1 MSYPDPADTEGWRR
15 LLSSTVEPTDRTRL
29 VLARADAAGCHVDP
43 ATGSLVIPPGLDRD
57 AAVSL
62 HSQGLLNGVSIRLH
76 ESYRR

>member
-1 MSYPDPADTEGWRR
+1 VTYPPAHDTDGWRA
-15 LLSSTVEPTDRTRL
+15 LLSSTALPEDRTRL

-62 HSQGLLNGVSIRLH
+62 YSQALLNNVNLRLH